1 MEKYEIEQVLKN
13 QIRVINHYGDNVEI
27 AGEVKLREIL
37 DSVDI
42 LQFVFNVNKEY
53 GLSFGNNIGDE
64 QHLTTLDK
72 VVSWVYSAINKKA
85 EDERK

>member
-1 MEKYEIEQVLKN
+1 MEKYKIEQVLKN
-13 QIRVINHYGDNVEI
+13 QIRVINHYDDSVEI
-27 AGEVKLREIL
+27 AGEVNLKDVL

-42 LQFVFNVNKEY
+42 LQFVFGINKEY

-72 VVSWVYSAINKKA
+72 VVSWVHSAINQKA
-85 EDERK
+85 EDDKQ